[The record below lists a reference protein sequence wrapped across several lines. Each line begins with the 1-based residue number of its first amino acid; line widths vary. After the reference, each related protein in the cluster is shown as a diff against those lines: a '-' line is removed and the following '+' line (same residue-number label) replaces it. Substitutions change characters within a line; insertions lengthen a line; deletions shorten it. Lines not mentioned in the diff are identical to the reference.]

1 MRGVEQIP
9 WLYDLG
15 LWIAERLG
23 FLRWRRWLAEGA
35 TGPTLDLGTGTGRN
49 LPWLTAATTVVAVD
63 PSPDNLRAARAR
75 QPGALLVR
83 ARAEALP
90 FRPGSFETV
99 VSGLVFCSVDDPLA
113 GLAEVRRLLR
123 PGGTLRMIEHV
134 RSTRPLAG
142 WLQDLVQPAWTWAAG
157 GCRNNRQTERT
168 VVEAGFVVDPATRR
182 ESGTM
187 RRWVARPAAT
197 MLWSGP
203 SSSRGEG

>member
-15 LWIAERLG
+15 LWLAERLG

-49 LPWLTAATTVVAVD
+49 LPWLVTATTVVGVD

-75 QPGALLVR
+75 RPGALLVR

-90 FRPGSFETV
+90 FRPGCFETV
-99 VSGLVFCSVDDPLA
+99 VVGMVFCSVDDPLA
-113 GLAEVRRLLR
+113 GLAEVQRLLR
-123 PGGTLRMIEHV
+123 PDGTLRMIEHV
-134 RSTRPLAG
+134 RSSSPLEG
-142 WLQDLVQPAWTWAAG
+142 WWQDLIQPAWTWASG

-168 VVEAGFVVDPATRR
+168 VVEAGLVIDPASHRA
-182 ESGTM
+182 SGTM
-187 RRWVARPAAT
+187 RRWVARP
-197 MLWSGP
+197 GP
-203 SSSRGEG
+203 SAR

>member
-15 LWIAERLG
+15 LWFAERLG

-49 LPWLTAATTVVAVD
+49 LPWLSAATTVVAVD

-75 QPGALLVR
+75 RPGALLVR

-90 FRPGSFETV
+90 FRPASFETV
-99 VSGLVFCSVDDPLA
+99 VSGMVFCSVDDPLA

-134 RSTRPLAG
+134 RSTRPLEG
-142 WLQDLVQPAWTWAAG
+142 WWQDLIQPAWTWAAG

-187 RRWVARPAAT
+187 RRWVARPE
-197 MLWSGP
+197 GP
-203 SSSRGEG
+203 GAPRPGPQAE

>member
-1 MRGVEQIP
+1 MRGLEQIP

-168 VVEAGFVVDPATRR
+168 VAEAGFVVDPATRR
-182 ESGTM
+182 ENGTL
-187 RRWVARPAAT
+187 RRWVARPAVT
-197 MLWSGP
+197 KLWSGP
-203 SSSRGEG
+203 SSSRREG

>member
-1 MRGVEQIP
+1 MRGLEQIP

-15 LWIAERLG
+15 LWFAERLG

-168 VVEAGFVVDPATRR
+168 VAEAGFVVDPATRR

-187 RRWVARPAAT
+187 RRWVARPGVT

-203 SSSRGEG
+203 SSRRGEG

>member
-1 MRGVEQIP
+1 MRGLEQIP

-15 LWIAERLG
+15 LWIAEWLG

-134 RSTRPLAG
+134 RSTRPLKG

-168 VVEAGFVVDPATRR
+168 VAEAGFVVDPTTRR

-187 RRWVARPAAT
+187 RRWVARPDR
-197 MLWSGP
+197 SG
-203 SSSRGEG
+203 R

>member
-15 LWIAERLG
+15 LWLAERLG
-23 FLRWRRWLAEGA
+23 FIRWRRWLAEGA

-49 LPWLTAATTVVAVD
+49 LPWLATATTLVGVD
-63 PSPDNLRAARAR
+63 PSPDNLRAARVR
-75 QPGALLVR
+75 RPGALLVR

-90 FRPGSFETV
+90 FRPATFETV
-99 VSGLVFCSVDDPLA
+99 VSGMVFCSVDDPLA

-134 RSTRPLAG
+134 RSTHPLEG
-142 WLQDLVQPAWTWAAG
+142 WWQDLIQPAWTWAAG
-157 GCRNNRQTERT
+157 GCRNNRETERT
-168 VVEAGFVVDPATRR
+168 VTGAGFVIDPATRR

-187 RRWVARPAAT
+187 RRWVARPGSAPAR
-197 MLWSGP
+197 P
-203 SSSRGEG
+203 

>member
-15 LWIAERLG
+15 LWLAERLG
-23 FLRWRRWLAEGA
+23 FIRWRRWLAEGS

-63 PSPDNLRAARAR
+63 PSADNLRAARAR
-75 QPGALLVR
+75 RPGALLVR

-90 FRPGSFETV
+90 FRPAAFETV
-99 VSGLVFCSVDDPLA
+99 VSGMVFCSVDDPLA

-134 RSTRPLAG
+134 RSTRPLEA
-142 WLQDLVQPAWTWAAG
+142 WWQDLIQPAWTWASG
-157 GCRNNRQTERT
+157 GCRNNRETERT
-168 VVEAGFVVDPATRR
+168 VAEAGFLVDPATRR

-187 RRWVARPAAT
+187 RRWVAR
-197 MLWSGP
+197 LKLE
-203 SSSRGEG
+203 R